1 MSRCVELDVAWLA
14 SVPQVFSTHITTGR
28 YSVYA
33 LVMAADE
40 RSVARLLVDELP
52 RVAEIRAVQTAES
65 GLTQPEATVIVRRLR
80 NNQRRPPGVAL
91 NPG

>member
-1 MSRCVELDVAWLA
+1 MI
-14 SVPQVFSTHITTGR
+14 STHVTTGR

-33 LVMAADE
+33 LVIDAE
-40 RSVARLLVDELP
+40 ELSVVRLLVHEFP
-52 RVAEIRAVQTAES
+52 RVAEMRAVQTAES

-80 NNQRRPPGVAL
+80 NNQRWPPAL